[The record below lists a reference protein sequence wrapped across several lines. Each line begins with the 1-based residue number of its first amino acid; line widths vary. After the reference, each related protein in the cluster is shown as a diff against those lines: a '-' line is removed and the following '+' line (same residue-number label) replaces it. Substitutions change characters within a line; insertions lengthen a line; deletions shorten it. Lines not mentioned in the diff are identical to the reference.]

1 MEVSDK
7 TLETSVNSGHAK
19 NEDSTVSLSSPRVIG
34 EAVGKDFDEC
44 TCTRHVGCRYVY
56 AGKVHVGIQYS
67 RHNNVEVEQ
76 DTDTGRQV
84 AMAAR

>member
-34 EAVGKDFDEC
+34 EAAGKNFDEC

-56 AGKVHVGIQYS
+56 AGKVGRHTVGII
-67 RHNNVEVEQ
+67 NVEVEQ